1 LQYSKLFIN
10 PKGEIM
16 NNLQRIQPPVFPVEK
31 VVIPEARSFS
41 LNNGV
46 PVYMIEAGTEDIMRL
61 EFFFRAGQIKENL
74 PLLSSTC
81 NLMLSEGSGNY
92 TSEEL
97 NKLLDYYGVFLNQS
111 AEKDSAG
118 IVLFFLSK
126 HIEKVLELSHEI
138 LFHPVFPEPELNSL
152 MKKRLRWYLINRE
165 KVQNLAIDQFFESVF
180 GKNHPYGRQ
189 VSEPDFENITPS
201 LLSDFHLRYYTPGNM
216 AVIISG
222 KIHERTADLL
232 NSYFGNMPLKEMD
245 KDNSVNSIKS
255 EKLRKVHINK
265 QGTIQTAVRIGST
278 TINKRHHDYPGLKI
292 LDSILGGYFGSRLMK
307 NIREEKG
314 FTYGISSSLSSLHLS
329 GYKVISSEVGQ
340 PNCQK
345 AIDEI
350 YNEIRLLQNVPVNKE
365 ELAVVR
371 NYMSGEMVR
380 MFDGPFA
387 LAESFRSAWEFGL
400 DNSYFHRLAE
410 KIKTIEPDEIIS
422 LARTYYNIDDLYE
435 ITVGSE

>member
-1 LQYSKLFIN
+1 
-10 PKGEIM
+10 M
-16 NNLQRIQPPVFPVEK
+16 NSLQRIQPPVFPVEK
-31 VVIPEARSFS
+31 VIIPEARSFR

-61 EFFFRAGQIKENL
+61 EFFFKAGQIKENL
-74 PLLSSTC
+74 PLLASTC
-81 NLMLSEGSGNY
+81 NLMLSEGSSNY

-97 NKLLDYYGVFLNQS
+97 NRLLDYYGVFLNQS

-118 IVLFFLSK
+118 IVLFFLNK

-138 LFHPVFPEPELNSL
+138 LFHPVFPESELNSL
-152 MKKRLRWYLINRE
+152 MKKRLRWHLINRE

-189 VSEPDFENITPS
+189 VREPDFENITPS
-201 LLSDFHLRYYTPGNM
+201 LLSDFHQKYYAPGNM

-222 KIHERTADLL
+222 RINERTAEILDL
-232 NSYFGNMPLKEMD
+232 YFGNIDLKKANKED
-245 KDNSVNSIKS
+245 SVISVKS
-255 EKLRKVHINK
+255 EELQKVHINK
-265 QGTIQTAVRIGST
+265 QGTTQTAVRIGST
-278 TINKRHHDYPGLKI
+278 TINKRHPDYPGLKI

-314 FTYGISSSLSSLHLS
+314 YTYGISSSLSSLHLS
-329 GYKVISSEVGQ
+329 GYKMISSEVGQ
-340 PNCQK
+340 QNCQK

-350 YNEIRLLQNVPVNKE
+350 YSEIRLLQNVEVKKD
-365 ELAVVR
+365 ELTVVR

-387 LAESFRSAWEFGL
+387 LAESFRSAWEFDL
-400 DNSYFHRLAE
+400 DNSYYYRLAE